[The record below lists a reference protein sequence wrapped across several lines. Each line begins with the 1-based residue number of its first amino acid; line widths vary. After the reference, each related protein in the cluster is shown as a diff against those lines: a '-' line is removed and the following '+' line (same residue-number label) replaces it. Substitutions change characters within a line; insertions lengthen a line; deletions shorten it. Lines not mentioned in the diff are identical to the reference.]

1 MKIEIWSDVVCPFCY
16 IGKRRLE
23 KAIGEMGLE
32 NEVELIWKSFLL
44 DPQAPA
50 ETSGS
55 SLEYLSRKKGWSME
69 QTLEMTDR
77 VTGIAAEEGLVFNM
91 QDTKHANTLQAHRLI
106 QLAKEKRLA
115 NEMEERL
122 FKAYFTEGKNIG
134 DLEVLKALGAEVGI
148 EESVLQH
155 FLAEKD
161 AFRDKVEADLYEGR
175 QIGVTAVPFFVIDE
189 KYAISGAQPTEL
201 FMKALSDCQKV

>member
-1 MKIEIWSDVVCPFCY
+1 
-16 IGKRRLE
+16 
-23 KAIGEMGLE
+23 MGIE

-44 DPQAPA
+44 DPQAPT

-77 VTGIAAEEGLVFNM
+77 VTAIAAEEGLVFNM
-91 QDTKHANTLQAHRLI
+91 QDTKHSNTLQAHRLI
-106 QLAKEKRLA
+106 QLAKEKGLA
-115 NEMEERL
+115 DEMEERL

-148 EESVLQH
+148 EESVLKH
-155 FLAEKD
+155 FSAEKD
-161 AFRDKVEADLYEGR
+161 AYRDKVDADLYEGS
-175 QIGVTAVPFFVIDE
+175 QVGVSAVPFFVIDE
-189 KYAISGAQPTEL
+189 KYAISGAQPVEL
-201 FMKALSDCQKV
+201 FKQALKDCQKV

>member
-23 KAIGEMGLE
+23 KAIREMGLE

-44 DPQAPA
+44 DPQAPT

-69 QTLEMTDR
+69 QTLEMTER
-77 VTGIAAEEGLVFNM
+77 VIAIAAEEGLVFNM

-106 QLAKEKRLA
+106 QLAKEKGMA

-134 DLEVLKALGAEVGI
+134 DLEVLKALGVEVGI
-148 EESVLQH
+148 EESELQH
-155 FLAEKD
+155 FLAEN
-161 AFRDKVEADLYEGR
+161 AAYRDKVEVDLYEGR
-175 QIGVTAVPFFVIDE
+175 QVGVSAVPFFVVNE
-189 KYAISGAQPTEL
+189 TYAISGAQPVDL
-201 FMKALSDCQKV
+201 FKQALKDCQKG